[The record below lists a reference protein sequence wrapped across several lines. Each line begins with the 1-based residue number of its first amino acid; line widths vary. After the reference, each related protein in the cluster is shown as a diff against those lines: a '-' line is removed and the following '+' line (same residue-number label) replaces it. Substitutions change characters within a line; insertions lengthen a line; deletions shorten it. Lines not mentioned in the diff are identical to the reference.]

1 MKPLAML
8 PIVAT
13 VAALV
18 ILRAA
23 VPLSVP
29 AGPEVEAARTA
40 IREAMDRAPYLVAGR
55 LVAQDQDLP
64 TEAMKLLKPN
74 AVISRNYSDIARGL
88 SYGFVMTHAVD
99 LNDMVGHYPPI
110 CYPGAGWTRE
120 DGGGIHELD
129 LGFDT
134 VRVREYRFVRRSESG
149 ADIGVR
155 VLNGFILPDGST
167 TTEMSDLRARAGR
180 RALAAAGAAQLQMIV
195 PAAYDE
201 QQALDVMAAI
211 IRSTE
216 EAVRLMG
223 LGGGPVED
231 ADTDTDE
238 ADSSEQGRS

>member
-1 MKPLAML
+1 MRFLNWL
-8 PIVAT
+8 PVIVT
-13 VAALV
+13 VTALLV
-18 ILRAA
+18 LKVA

-29 AGPEVEAARTA
+29 AGPEVEAARAT
-40 IREAMDRAPYLVAGR
+40 IREAMKRTPYLVAGR

-74 AVISRNYSDIARGL
+74 GVISRNYSDIARGL

-110 CYPGAGWTRE
+110 CYPGAGWTLE
-120 DGGGIHELD
+120 DSSETHELD

-167 TTEMSDLRARAGR
+167 TTEMSELRARAGR
-180 RALAAAGAAQLQMIV
+180 RALAAAGATQMQMIV
-195 PAAYDE
+195 PESYDE
-201 QQALDVMAAI
+201 QETLEVMAAI
-211 IRSTE
+211 VRSTE

-223 LGGGPVED
+223 LGGGPD
-231 ADTDTDE
+231 SDLDGDGPG
-238 ADSSEQGRS
+238 SSEQGRS

>member
-1 MKPLAML
+1 MTLWKWMP
-8 PIVAT
+8 VFAT
-13 VAALV
+13 VAALLV
-18 ILRAA
+18 LRVA

-40 IREAMDRAPYLVAGR
+40 IREAMERAPYLVAGR

-74 AVISRNYSDIARGL
+74 AVISRNYSDVARGL

-110 CYPGAGWTRE
+110 CYPGAGWTLE
-120 DGGGIHELD
+120 DGAETHELD

-167 TTEMSDLRARAGR
+167 TTEMSELRARAGR
-180 RALAAAGAAQLQMIV
+180 RALAAAGAAQMQMIV

-201 QQALDVMAAI
+201 QETLEVMAAI
-211 IRSTE
+211 VRSTE

-223 LGGGPVED
+223 LGRGPD
-231 ADTDTDE
+231 AGLEADE